1 MGLYQVADN
10 QKRSQGLEKGEK
22 GEKSFQK
29 FHRKMERKRDNYGRR
44 IPYFFLRI
52 HI

>member
-1 MGLYQVADN
+1 ME
-10 QKRSQGLEKGEK
+10 KEEKGERF
-22 GEKSFQK
+22 FQK
-29 FHRKMERKRDNYGRR
+29 FHRKMERKGTNLRRR